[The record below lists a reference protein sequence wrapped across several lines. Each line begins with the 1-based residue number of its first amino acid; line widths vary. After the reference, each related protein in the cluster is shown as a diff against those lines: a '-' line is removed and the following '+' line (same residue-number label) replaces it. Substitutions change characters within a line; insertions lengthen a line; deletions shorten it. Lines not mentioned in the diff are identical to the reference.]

1 MTPGQIPPSRVDE
14 IHARL
19 DAMMAEEEALLNEL
33 DAHGDPTYAVSDD
46 SVDRTRRLIRGIVS
60 RHAQI
65 EAVVRAWFRETES
78 LCEWDDEEALT
89 DLIGRLLVQARE
101 DV

>member
-1 MTPGQIPPSRVDE
+1 MSARADE

-33 DAHGDPTYAVSDD
+33 DALGDPTYAVSDD
-46 SVDRTRRLIRGIVS
+46 SVDRTRRLIRGIAS

-65 EAVVRAWFRETES
+65 EAIVQAWLQDTAS
-78 LCEWDDEEALT
+78 LSEWDDEEALT
-89 DLIGRLLVQARE
+89 DLIGRLLVQARG